1 MGKSELQASFEQQ
14 IVSTSTASVQ
24 DIIVPNLDQKLS
36 NKVNKDDLRPV
47 IEEIKAPMKT
57 ELKSELKTDMD
68 QQIMDRKAELQ
79 ETFQQQIVS
88 TSTAI
93 VQDIIVPDLDQK
105 LSNKVNKDDLRPVM
119 EEMKAPLKTELKSE
133 LKTDMDQQ
141 ITDRLEGHTPNLET
155 IVTASSA
162 IVSNILIP
170 DMEQKLTAKFNEVK
184 EVVKDDLE
192 TKMDQDLSSG
202 MTDLSQQ
209 IDTKIN
215 GKGDELTQQITTR
228 ITEAQDKVIFAVV
241 RKNN

>member
-1 MGKSELQASFEQQ
+1 MGKSELQASFE
-14 IVSTSTASVQ
+14 
-24 DIIVPNLDQKLS
+24 
-36 NKVNKDDLRPV
+36 
-47 IEEIKAPMKT
+47 
-57 ELKSELKTDMD
+57 
-68 QQIMDRKAELQ
+68 
-79 ETFQQQIVS
+79 QQIVS

-105 LSNKVNKDDLRPVM
+105 LSNKVDKDDLRPVM

-192 TKMDQDLSSG
+192 TKLDQNLSSG

-209 IDTKIN
+209 IDTKMTEKRN
-215 GKGDELTQQITTR
+215 ELTQQIPNR
-228 ITEAQDKVIFAVV
+228 IAEAQEKIIFAV
-241 RKNN
+241 